1 MSTWSIEVGRK
12 PAAETTQ
19 EHPPHEDWPWDTVG
33 SSIVN
38 SLADGSIE
46 RQILELTGKLVFGN
60 LPITDDA
67 YFVVVPLQIGY
78 GVVAVSVEF
87 ATYDRTLAHDRALEV
102 REQDEM
108 EAYVVHGFRDLFRQG
123 YTCLKRQ
130 TTEDNSASWKS
141 SLLLGHDKPSY
152 GSQYPNDI
160 VENTRKETAMER
172 TDVARNEE
180 GTKKEF
186 ETSFLTDVK
195 EDIKDMQVQFEAAID
210 LVKKTRDDFQ
220 NVEQQCSIEVTAYG
234 PHKEKFIV
242 KRYHGRSDADCD
254 EAISLVKRTVA
265 DIQNN
270 INSKI

>member
-1 MSTWSIEVGRK
+1 
-12 PAAETTQ
+12 
-19 EHPPHEDWPWDTVG
+19 
-33 SSIVN
+33 
-38 SLADGSIE
+38 LADGSIE

-78 GVVAVSVEF
+78 GVIAVSVEF
-87 ATYDRTLAHDRALEV
+87 ATYDRLVAHERAAKIKTK
-102 REQDEM
+102 DEM

-130 TTEDNSASWKS
+130 TTEDSSSFWKS

-152 GSQYPNDI
+152 DSEYPKS
-160 VENTRKETAMER
+160 KETGMER
-172 TDVARNEE
+172 IDVARMVRSGKLREKKNDEME
-180 GTKKEF
+180 AYKGDHERAAKIKTKGEVKGTKKEF